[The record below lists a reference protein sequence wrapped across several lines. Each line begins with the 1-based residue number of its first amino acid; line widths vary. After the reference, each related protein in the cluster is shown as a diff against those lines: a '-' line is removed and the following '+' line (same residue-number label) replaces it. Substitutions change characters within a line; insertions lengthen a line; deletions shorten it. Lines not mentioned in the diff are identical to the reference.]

1 MPSEN
6 TKILEFHQFQKFDKA
21 PLFIYSDLECLI
33 EKTDGY
39 NNNPENSSTK
49 K

>member
-21 PLFIYSDLECLI
+21 PFFIYPDLEYFI
-33 EKTDGY
+33 EKTDGC
-39 NNNPENSSTK
+39 NNK
-49 K
+49 KSLHLQKK